1 MWTEECQ
8 SAFND
13 LIEALLRT
21 PVLQPP
27 DFTKPF
33 KVQTDASEFGLGA
46 MLAQQTDGEEDMV
59 AYAS

>member
-8 SAFND
+8 STFND

-21 PVLQPP
+21 PVLQPL

-46 MLAQQTDGEEDMV
+46 MLAQQTDGEEHVV
-59 AYAS
+59 A